1 MKTSLIALSW
11 SEDRVGGIRGFAQR
25 RAGLVKCVSREHHT
39 GQFVIFSTY
48 IIKSV
53 KKYVL
58 PRYLYKCIDGFF
70 SVILYVF
77 IREPSRT
84 DSSFMSKHSW
94 HLYIDLGDMLLDNTL
109 GIM

>member
-1 MKTSLIALSW
+1 MC
-11 SEDRVGGIRGFAQR
+11 F
-25 RAGLVKCVSREHHT
+25 H
-39 GQFVIFSTY
+39 VICTN
-48 IIKSV
+48 
-53 KKYVL
+53 VL
-58 PRYLYKCIDGFF
+58 MDFF

-94 HLYIDLGDMLLDNTL
+94 HLYIDLGDMILDNTL